1 MEMELEISTRIQ
13 LEIKLKQGKILSYKF
28 KKKRSKQI
36 L

>member
-1 MEMELEISTRIQ
+1 MEMELEVSTRIQ
-13 LEIKLKQGKILSYKF
+13 LEIKLKQGKILFNKF